1 MSFKTT
7 KNISVIHLIFSCLIV
22 LLYFVGFI
30 FKEYVPGGSPED
42 FSAFV
47 WKNIN
52 SFKDN
57 FYYSLINYNEMA
69 DANFPGF
76 YIISSLNPFSHS
88 VETFHLFSLM
98 IGFFTFIV
106 FAFLLSLND
115 NSNSKTINF
124 ALASLIL
131 ILPFFIS
138 RNYWGTS
145 GGLAWFVFILC
156 LFYFQI
162 IKNKIENNV
171 TVSLHNI
178 FVLCLLTSILLYI
191 RASYVFLAL
200 YIVLYFLL
208 IVKKNKITIPIL
220 LFYFIC
226 SLPGLYLIYMWSHS
240 TGDDINALKFINF
253 KNILLNF
260 PILSSYF
267 TFYLFPLLVIGIKFI
282 TKKTLIKYLKIFFLF
297 FIFYLF
303 LFLFNKFEYLGS
315 YNYGGGAILK
325 LNYILIKNNYFL
337 LLLSSLIG
345 CCLLYAFLEKNF
357 LENIIL
363 IIPILLIYGLTN
375 YPFQDYFEPLI
386 IFLFFTGMIKCSF
399 YSFFVKNKKIIFYF
413 YSFYFISFLTASIF
427 IKNFV

>member
-1 MSFKTT
+1 MNLKTT
-7 KNISVIHLIFSCLIV
+7 NSIPLGHLFFSCLII

-42 FSAFV
+42 FNNFV

-52 SFKDN
+52 NFKDD
-57 FYYSLINYNEMA
+57 FYNSLINYNEMA

-88 VETFHLFSLM
+88 VETFHLFSLL
-98 IGFFTFIV
+98 IGFFTFVV
-106 FAFLLSLND
+106 FGLILSLND
-115 NSNSKTINF
+115 NSNSKIINF
-124 ALASLIL
+124 SLASLIL

-138 RNYWGTS
+138 RSYWGTS
-145 GGLAWFVFILC
+145 GGLAWFFFILC
-156 LFYFQI
+156 LFYFQK

-171 TVSLHNI
+171 IVSLPNI
-178 FVLCLLTSILLYI
+178 FILCFLTSILLYI

-200 YIVLYFLL
+200 YVVLYFLL
-208 IVKKNKITIPIL
+208 VVKKYNNTIPLL
-220 LFYFIC
+220 LFYFFC
-226 SLPGLYLIYMWSHS
+226 SLPGLFLIYIWNYSF
-240 TGDDINALKFINF
+240 DNNLNALKFISF

-267 TFYLFPLLVIGIKFI
+267 AFYFFPLLIIGIKFI
-282 TKKTLIKYLKIFFLF
+282 NKKIFIKYFKIFSLF
-297 FIFYLF
+297 FVFYLF
-303 LFLFNKFEYLGS
+303 LLILNKFEYLGS
-315 YNYGGGAILK
+315 YDYGGGAILK
-325 LNYILIKNNYFL
+325 LNYILMKNNYFL

-345 CCLLYAFLEKNF
+345 CCLFYAFLEKNF

-363 IIPILLIYGLTN
+363 IMPILLFYGLTD

-386 IFLFFTGMIKCSF
+386 IFIFFTGMLKCSL
-399 YSFFVKNKKIIFYF
+399 YNFFVQNKKIVFYIYF
-413 YSFYFISFLTASIF
+413 PYFICFLMASVF